1 MKSMLWDTLKK
12 EWRLWKEL
20 LKESTGIGWCPSKKA
35 VDATEEWWAEKIQ
48 ENSDFKIFKKKRIEP
63 RLNKL
68 MWQMFGGIVATGE
81 NAWAPSSG
89 VLPNGVPIGD
99 DTPNEGF
106 GDSNEHSNENEGIP
120 PNEVPSNPSHET
132 PNRRKQTLG
141 VVHGKGKNQVQY
153 G

>member
-1 MKSMLWDTLKK
+1 WNGGYGRSCLRNLQVLDGVHLKRRSMLPKNGGLKK
-12 EWRLWKEL
+12 YK
-20 LKESTGIGWCPSKKA
+20 
-35 VDATEEWWAEKIQ
+35 
-48 ENSDFKIFKKKRIEP
+48 
-63 RLNKL
+63 
-68 MWQMFGGIVATGE
+68 QMFGGIVATGE

-141 VVHGKGKNQVQY
+141 VVHGKGKNQVQVENHQEIH
-153 G
+153 